1 MITLKQGMKISAILD
16 KMDLKLKTRT
26 IGKDGKSVPVSQEE
40 LGADLIMQAL
50 AKAHRAEKEIYSL
63 VADIRGCTI
72 KEAQDVDLVEF
83 IRELVADEGV
93 RDFLGSAVASQAQE

>member
-1 MITLKQGMKISAILD
+1 MLFPSLIGSLRTNNTLRREGQIYEFPSLIGSL
-16 KMDLKLKTRT
+16 RT
-26 IGKDGKSVPVSQEE
+26 
-40 LGADLIMQAL
+40 
-50 AKAHRAEKEIYSL
+50 AHRAEKEIYSL

-83 IRELVADEGV
+83 VQELVADEGV